1 MKNFRSIDL
10 TVLAVNKFR
19 RAFLFSIVS
28 FLFLIS
34 SSVISAQAQP
44 SAIFD
49 RMWIDYNIKEAD
61 QDGMRLHIKFTA
73 HNLKASDC
81 QIRVR
86 FYYDDEKTQLKDNN
100 NRYYTVGGKVAL
112 FGDVKPGYNP
122 AVYEDFKLFMPYDEL
137 DLTYGDYELKMDV
150 DLIYRDGEEIAH
162 LKWYPFTYSKKRPG
176 TTTTTTPPTT
186 TPPPV
191 TTATKPKATF
201 ERMWVEY
208 DVTEGSQFGMRI
220 HAKFKVDG
228 MKGIKGYMAFFFERE
243 NGTRLKSYDN
253 KYQSKGN
260 DVAVYKEVT
269 PAYDRAEYSDYS
281 AFIPYSELHLTKG
294 EHNLNIISNLIYE
307 DGTFIQYLGSEK
319 FRYWKQ

>member
-1 MKNFRSIDL
+1 MKNFRL
-10 TVLAVNKFR
+10 TVSADSAMNKFC

-34 SSVISAQAQP
+34 SAVISAQAQP
-44 SAIFD
+44 SATFEN
-49 RMWIDYNIKEAD
+49 MWIDYNIKEAD

-86 FYYDDEKTQLKDNN
+86 FFYDDERRQLKDNN
-100 NRYYTVGGKVAL
+100 KRYYTVGGDVAL
-112 FGDVKPGYNP
+112 YGDVKPGYNP

-137 DLTYGDYELKMDV
+137 DLTFGDYNLKMDV

-162 LKWYPFTYSKKRPG
+162 LKWYPFTYSKKRPA
-176 TTTTTTPPTT
+176 TTVPTT
-186 TPPPV
+186 TVPA
-191 TTATKPKATF
+191 TTASKPTATF

-208 DVTEGSQFGMRI
+208 DVTENAQFGMRI
-220 HAKFKVDG
+220 HVKFSVAG

-269 PAYDRAEYSDYS
+269 PGYDPAEYADYS

-307 DGTFIQYLGSEK
+307 NGTFIQYLGSEK